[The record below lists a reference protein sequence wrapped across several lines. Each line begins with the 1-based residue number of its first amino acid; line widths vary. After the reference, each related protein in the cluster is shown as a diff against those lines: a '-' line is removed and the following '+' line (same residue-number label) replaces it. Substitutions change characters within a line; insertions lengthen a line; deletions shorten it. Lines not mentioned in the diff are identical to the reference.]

1 MNIRFEL
8 LPAPWY
14 WTAAA
19 FYGILLVHLLRRAP
33 WVRLKDTVQLNA
45 WLGTCVLL
53 MALWSVKTSLLPG
66 VEYHYLG
73 ATLLTLMFGWRLAMA
88 GMSLVLAAS
97 MLNGAIDPLS
107 YPLNALVM
115 GLIPALV
122 SHAVLKASERFLP
135 PNFFIY
141 VFLPGY
147 WGAALAMAC
156 AVLAGWA
163 VLWLG
168 GAYSFDL
175 LADRYLPLLL
185 LLMVPEGM
193 ITGMLIAL
201 MVVFRPA
208 WVSTFDDERYLKG
221 R

>member
-1 MNIRFEL
+1 MNIRFDL
-8 LPAPWY
+8 LPAPWH

-19 FYGILLVHLLRRAP
+19 LYGILLLHLVRRAP
-33 WVRLKDTVQLNA
+33 WARLKDATQLNA
-45 WLGTCVLL
+45 WLGTCVML
-53 MALWSVKTSLLPG
+53 MVLWSVKTSLLPG

-97 MLNGAIDPLS
+97 TLGGAIDPPS
-107 YPLNALVM
+107 YPLNALVT
-115 GLIPALV
+115 GFVPVGV
-122 SHAVLKASERFLP
+122 SHALLKGSERFLP

-147 WGAALAMAC
+147 WGAALAMIC
-156 AVLAGWA
+156 TVLAGWA
-163 VLWLG
+163 LLWLG
-168 GAYSFDL
+168 GAYPFHTV
-175 LADRYLPLLL
+175 ADRYFPLLL
-185 LLMVPEGM
+185 LLAVPEGM

-201 MVVFRPA
+201 LVVFRPA
-208 WVSTFDDERYLKG
+208 WVSTFDDDRYLKG